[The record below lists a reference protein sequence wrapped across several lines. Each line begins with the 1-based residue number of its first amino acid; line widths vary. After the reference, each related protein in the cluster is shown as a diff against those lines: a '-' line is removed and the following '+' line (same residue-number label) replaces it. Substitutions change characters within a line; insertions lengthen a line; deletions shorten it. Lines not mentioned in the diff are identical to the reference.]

1 MPIEPESH
9 HRERARNRPVQVKV
23 HGARS
28 APAWIAANQPT
39 FTQSNRFPFQ
49 VKLTRGLLGSTTIPR
64 DEASR
69 RAHGRLSE

>member
-9 HRERARNRPVQVKV
+9 HRTRARDRPVQLKV

-39 FTQSNRFPFQ
+39 FTQSNGFPFQ
-49 VKLTRGLLGSTTIPR
+49 VKLTRGLLGSTTDDPDDR
-64 DEASR
+64 
-69 RAHGRLSE
+69 G